1 MGMCYKVPAD
11 AWLQLEHAQWP
22 KLKRACLE
30 SRLGGRS
37 VRFFVFLEGLKVF
50 RGRGGAGERRAGPL
64 DA

>member
-22 KLKRACLE
+22 KLKRACFAR
-30 SRLGGRS
+30 RLGGRS
-37 VRFFVFLEGLKVF
+37 VRFSVFWRVY
-50 RGRGGAGERRAGPL
+50 GGAGERRAGPL